1 MEKRYYIAYGSN
13 LHKDQMRFRC
23 PDAVP
28 MGTAYLTGWRLVFR
42 GSKTGSYL
50 TIEKARGHK
59 VPVTIWSVS
68 PEDELRLDR
77 YEGYPSFYRKLE
89 LPITYTG
96 IDSGKE
102 RTRNCFVYVMR
113 DGSPAGMPTR
123 FYVNTC
129 LQGYLDFHFSP
140 LYLSKALDYTKEL
153 VKEAR
158 RNG

>member
-13 LHKDQMRFRC
+13 LHTVQMRTRC

-28 MGTAYLTGWRLVFR
+28 MGTALLTGWRLVFK
-42 GSKTGSYL
+42 GSKSGAYL
-50 TIEKARGHK
+50 TIEKAPGHK
-59 VPVTIWSVS
+59 VPIAVWAVT

-77 YEGYPSFYRKLE
+77 YEGYPVFYQKLE
-89 LPITYTG
+89 MPITYTG
-96 IDSGKE
+96 IESGKE
-102 RTRNCFVYVMR
+102 RTRTCFVYVMR
-113 DGSPAGMPTR
+113 RDCQPGIPSR

-140 LYLSKALDYTKEL
+140 LYLSRALDYTKAL
-153 VKEAR
+153 VREVR